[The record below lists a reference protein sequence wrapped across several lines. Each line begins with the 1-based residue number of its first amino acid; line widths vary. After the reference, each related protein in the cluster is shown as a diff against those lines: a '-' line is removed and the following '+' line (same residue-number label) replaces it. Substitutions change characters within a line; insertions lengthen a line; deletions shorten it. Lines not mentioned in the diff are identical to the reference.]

1 MDQNPIQSNVSNE
14 TNNLNQV
21 PTQPAS
27 QPEVMAQVPVTPA
40 PVASVASTPAVEVPV
55 APVAPEVPV
64 APVATAVQPAP
75 MSAPVETPVA
85 QPTAV
90 VEAPAPTPVVEAPVE
105 TPAVQP
111 TTVVEPPAPT
121 PVVEAQPIPATET
134 PVERKKKKAPIVIII
149 VALIIILIGV
159 LVAVVLNGKE
169 KNLSTNDNTTTTTT
183 ELVEN
188 DDSPSID
195 DTDENDDLENDDN
208 YDSDTEEDDE
218 DEREYPYSEKLKLSD
233 YINVKENIT
242 AEEDLI
248 NLLEDLDSL
257 EVLRKKMK
265 EDQEE
270 RGTEP
275 LDLTFTNNVFTIK
288 SFDSKEKDYVEKN
301 VKNVY
306 AICSGFI
313 VDTDEIYFV
322 LEKEDGFY
330 IVAPS
335 TGDYEKAIKIADKT
349 YKKIM
354 YQRTSTSSFILYGVN
369 SNGEYIN
376 LLNNKKEEK
385 IPEKDLY
392 YYADGITITKDR
404 SLYINGNKTNI
415 KVATVLYNMKNI
427 GFAGKTYYRGIIDT
441 NGYYYIFN
449 YKEISSYNKDIYG
462 DNDENIAID
471 IVRKGK
477 IKEMFLCIEDENDDV
492 ISIKFTFED
501 NSTLEEKELLIIEKK
516 E

>member
-1 MDQNPIQSNVSNE
+1 MENNNNLQNEE
-14 TNNLNQV
+14 TNV
-21 PTQPAS
+21 KPTTVPAS

-40 PVASVASTPAVEVPV
+40 PVASPASTPVVEVPV

-64 APVATAVQPAP
+64 APVAPAVQPAP
-75 MSAPVETPVA
+75 MAAPVETPVA

-169 KNLSTNDNTTTTTT
+169 KNLSTNDNTTTRTT

-270 RGTEP
+270 RGIEQP

-288 SFDSKEKDYVEKN
+288 FFDSKEKGYVEKN

-335 TGDYEKAIKIADKT
+335 TDHYEKAIKIADKN

-415 KVATVLYNMKNI
+415 KVATILYDITNN
-427 GFAGKTYYRGIIDT
+427 GLDGNTYYRGIIDT
-441 NGYYYIFN
+441 NGYYYIFK

-462 DNDENIAID
+462 NHDEMIAID

-477 IKEMFLCIEDENDDV
+477 IKEMFFCIEDEYAES

-501 NSTLEEKELLIIEKK
+501 NSTLEETDLLFIDKK

>member
-1 MDQNPIQSNVSNE
+1 MENNNNLQNEE
-14 TNNLNQV
+14 TNV
-21 PTQPAS
+21 HPTTVPAS
-27 QPEVMAQVPVTPA
+27 QPEVMAQAPVTPA
-40 PVASVASTPAVEVPV
+40 PVASPAPTPVVEVPV

-64 APVATAVQPAP
+64 APVAPAVQPAP
-75 MSAPVETPVA
+75 MAAPVSAPVA

-121 PVVEAQPIPATET
+121 PVGEAQPIPATET

-270 RGTEP
+270 RETEP
-275 LDLTFTNNVFTIK
+275 LDLTFTNSVFTIK

-335 TGDYEKAIKIADKT
+335 TDHYEKAIKIADKT

-392 YYADGITITKDR
+392 YYTDGITITKDR

-471 IVRKGK
+471 IVKKGK
-477 IKEMFLCIEDENDDV
+477 IKEMNLCIEDENDDV